1 MHALRQ
7 AESLLSLEP
16 PDEPGSAPD
25 SSESQPLP
33 STGLRPPPARACQS
47 KGADLARPGVPG
59 LRIWLV
65 PECA

>member
-7 AESLLSLEP
+7 AESRAP
-16 PDEPGSAPD
+16 PDEPDSAPG

-33 STGLRPPPARACQS
+33 SIGLRPLPDQACQS
-47 KGADLARPGVPG
+47 KGADMARPGVPG